1 MIERAQAS
9 AGALSDPQRHRS
21 EAQVESG
28 GAKGAEAPARRL
40 RGYEIDALDRRLLNE
55 FQQDFPLADR
65 PYAVLGERL
74 GLDED
79 AVMDRLARLSRGGT
93 ISRVG
98 AVFRP
103 HAVGGSTLAAMAVP
117 EHRLDEVADLVN
129 AFPEVNHNYQR
140 EHRLNLWFVVTAPSQ
155 ARVAEVLAEISR
167 RAGLRVLDLPLL
179 EHFHID
185 LGFDL
190 KWT

>member
-1 MIERAQAS
+1 MDQ
-9 AGALSDPQRHRS
+9 
-21 EAQVESG
+21 
-28 GAKGAEAPARRL
+28 
-40 RGYEIDALDRRLLNE
+40 LDQRLLNE
-55 FQQDFPLADR
+55 FQQDFPLATR

-74 GLDED
+74 GLGEDE
-79 AVMDRLARLSRGGT
+79 VMDRLARLSRGGS

-98 AVFRP
+98 AVFKP

-117 EHRLDEVADLVN
+117 EDRLDEVADLVSS
-129 AFPEVNHNYQR
+129 FSEVNHNYQR
-140 EHRLNLWFVVTAPSQ
+140 EHRLNLWFVVTATSQ
-155 ARVAEVLAEISR
+155 QRVAEVLAEISA
-167 RAGLRVLDLPLL
+167 RAGLQVLDLPLL